1 MKHIKLF
8 CLLAA
13 CCLALA
19 SVSCTKENSSGG
31 TDTPGKQ
38 EGTVLS
44 SLNGTTWSTGEQ
56 MGLGTL
62 TFSFTKTDATLKRVS
77 DGKTTTCTYLYTF
90 SNGKMTTK
98 GKLLNDQEQ
107 DITGTVSGNT
117 MNVTFSKSGNYVFSK
132 K

>member
-19 SVSCTKENSSGG
+19 SVSCTKENSSGS

-38 EGTVLS
+38 EGIVLS
-44 SLNGTTWSTGEQ
+44 SLNGITWSTGEQ

>member
-19 SVSCTKENSSGG
+19 SVSCTKENSSGN

-38 EGTVLS
+38 EDTVTS

-56 MGLGTL
+56 LGLGTL
-62 TFSFTKTDATLKRVS
+62 TFSFTKKDATLKRVS
-77 DGKTTTCTYLYTF
+77 DGKTTSCTYPYTYK
-90 SNGKMTTK
+90 NGTMKTK

-107 DITGTVSGNT
+107 DVTGTVSGTT
-117 MNVTFSKSGNYVFSK
+117 MNVAFSKSGNYVFSK